1 MVNNYEHIINFY
13 FMDKNNGYYED
24 DDIEEY
30 LDTEWIEHSRQQE
43 IEYNKYY
50 VTPLK
55 KVNIYFLFIDGDNLD
70 RCEHR
75 SIYMD
80 VPNVLSWEEMLPLVN
95 GYISQGYC
103 MSKRLKYS
111 MTASPEE
118 ILEGKW
124 DSSSSWHDVGVS
136 SDIYFGDMTGFMH
149 EIACVVCIMLKR
161 NYRVL
166 SGNRCNNT
174 TRRIYMDLDGGRN
187 RSLRNKTRKNQ

>member
-1 MVNNYEHIINFY
+1 
-13 FMDKNNGYYED
+13 MDDYYED
-24 DDIEEY
+24 DNMEEY
-30 LDTEWIEHSRQQE
+30 LDRGWIERSRKQE
-43 IEYNKYY
+43 LEYNKYY

-55 KVNIYFLFIDGDNLD
+55 KINIYFLFIDGDNLD

-95 GYISQGYC
+95 GYISQGYF

-111 MTASPEE
+111 MTALPEE

-124 DSSSSWHDVGVS
+124 DRSSSWHDVGVS
-136 SDIYFGDMTGFMH
+136 SDIYFGEMTGFMH
-149 EIACVVCIMLKR
+149 DIACVVCIMLKR
-161 NYRVL
+161 KPTLL
-166 SGNRCNNT
+166 SVKRGNNT
-174 TRRIYMDLDGGRN
+174 TRRIYMDLDGGKT